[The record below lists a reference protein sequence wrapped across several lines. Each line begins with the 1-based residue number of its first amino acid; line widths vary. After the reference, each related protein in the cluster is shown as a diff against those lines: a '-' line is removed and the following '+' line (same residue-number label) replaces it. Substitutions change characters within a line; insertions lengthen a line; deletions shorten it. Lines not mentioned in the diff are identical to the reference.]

1 MLSNKSA
8 TFFDDSSPSRIE
20 IPGQYGLTSSRFREP
35 RSDLHVKV
43 VKVLPRVKCIFI
55 TGEALQYQI
64 QILGSDG
71 QYIPYRVQLKSCYST
86 SSTQNEVSYFVDIKI
101 VNNYF
106 FFLTIINIFFSSFFL
121 LLVEFI

>member
-35 RSDLHVKV
+35 RSDLHVKL

-55 TGEALQYQI
+55 TGEALQYEI

-71 QYIPYRVQLKSCYST
+71 QYIPYRVQLKCCYST
-86 SSTQNEVSYFVDIKI
+86 SSTQNEVK
-101 VNNYF
+101 
-106 FFLTIINIFFSSFFL
+106 L
-121 LLVEFI
+121 LC